1 MSVQR
6 LFFALW
12 PDPVVR
18 AALARVD
25 QQLPRRLGRRV
36 AIENY
41 HITLV
46 FLGSVSAEQRPLL
59 EEAAAT
65 VDAGQFDLEL
75 QRFGHWPGPRIIW
88 LAPAQLPP
96 ELLTL
101 AYGLRTASESFGL
114 HPDQRPYNPHLTLR
128 RKVLRPP
135 SNWPAIEPVR
145 WRAARFALVASETD
159 EKGPVYTVLHDWP
172 LRLIHAGG

>member
-12 PDPVVR
+12 PDPEVR
-18 AALARVD
+18 AALARAD
-25 QQLPRRLGRRV
+25 EQLPRRLGRRV

-46 FLGSVSAEQRPLL
+46 FLGSVNAEQRPVL

-65 VDAGQFDLEL
+65 VNACQFELDLR
-75 QRFGHWPGPRIIW
+75 RFGHWPGPRVIW
-88 LAPAQLPP
+88 LAPAHMPP
-96 ELLTL
+96 ELLSL
-101 AYGLRTASESFGL
+101 AYGLRSAAGKCGL
-114 HPDQRPYNPHLTLR
+114 QPDQRPYEAHMTLR

-135 SNWPAIEPVR
+135 PRWPVIGTIR
-145 WRAARFALVASETD
+145 WRVRRFALVASETN
-159 EKGPVYTVLHDWP
+159 ETGPVYTVLQDWSLCP
-172 LRLIHAGG
+172 VHTGS